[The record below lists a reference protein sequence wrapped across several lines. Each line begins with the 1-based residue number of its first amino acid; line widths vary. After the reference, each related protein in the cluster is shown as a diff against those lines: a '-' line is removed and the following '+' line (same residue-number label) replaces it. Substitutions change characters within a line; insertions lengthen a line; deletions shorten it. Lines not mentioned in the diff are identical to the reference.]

1 MQAHDGKRTMGATAR
16 AADETV
22 DSRRLTARELQV
34 LRLVVGGHSSASV
47 AAVLGIRVRTAE
59 THRRN
64 LMAKLGV
71 HSAVELTLLALRQGL
86 A

>member
-1 MQAHDGKRTMGATAR
+1 MQGHDSKPTWGATGR
-16 AADETV
+16 AADEMV
-22 DSRRLTARELQV
+22 ELPRLTARELQV
-34 LRLVVGGHSSASV
+34 LRLVAGGHSSASV

-71 HSAVELTLLALRQGL
+71 HSAVELTLLALRRGL
-86 A
+86 T